1 MLNFLLPGKEKPFW
15 CVFPTRGLSAQK
27 GKRKKKFPR
36 PTTNNNVAPDF
47 TSQY

>member
-1 MLNFLLPGKEKPFW
+1 MLKEYHQSEKEKE
-15 CVFPTRGLSAQK
+15 
-27 GKRKKKFPR
+27 KKKTR